1 MKPAFTTPVPILIVD
16 DLPENLIALEAVL
29 RRDGLEFIKASSGT
43 EALEILLKT
52 EVALALLD
60 VQMPEMD
67 GFELAEMMRGSER
80 TRRVP
85 IIFLTAGVTD
95 RSRRFRGYEAG
106 AVDFLEKP
114 LEADILRSKV
124 AVFSELYVQ
133 RRQIAV
139 QRDNLKV
146 FAEENLRLLRD
157 SRDNAEALKEAD
169 VRKDEFL
176 ATLAH
181 ELRNPLAPIRNGLQ
195 ILRMSP
201 EGPRAE
207 AVRGMM
213 DRQLTH
219 LVRLIDDLLDVSRVS
234 RGRIDLR
241 KERMKLQDAVQAA
254 IETSKPLIDAN
265 THSFT
270 LDMPEAALWVEGD
283 LTRLA
288 QVISNLLN
296 NAAKY
301 TSEGGDIRLNVRPH
315 DGQVDIEVIDNGLGI
330 EAEMLPRVFD
340 LFAQAD
346 RHLDRSQGGL
356 GIGLALVSKLVE
368 MHGGTSRAFSAGP
381 GTGSTF
387 TVSLPLVDE
396 AGGAIGKPLQKTS
409 KTTHPLNVLIVDD
422 NVDSAQTSLWMLDL
436 IGHKATVAHEGA
448 KALEIA
454 RDLLPDVILLDI
466 GMPGMDGYE
475 VCRALRQMPETQ
487 HKVLIAQTGW
497 GQESD
502 RQKAFAAGFDH
513 HITKPVSLDLLTQ
526 LLADIAEPKASP
538 THTAQAGEP
547 THG

>member
-1 MKPAFTTPVPILIVD
+1 MSPATIKSVPILIVD

-29 RRDGLEFIKASSGT
+29 RRDGLEFIKARSGT
-43 EALEILLKT
+43 EALEILLRQ

-67 GFELAEMMRGSER
+67 GFELAETMRGSER
-80 TRRVP
+80 TRHIP

-95 RSRRFRGYEAG
+95 RTRKFRGYEAG

-124 AVFSELYVQ
+124 AVFSELYLQ
-133 RRQIAV
+133 RRQLAV
-139 QRDNLKV
+139 QRDNLKA
-146 FAEENLRLLRD
+146 FAEENLRLLKE
-157 SRDNAEALKEAD
+157 SRDNAQALKEAD
-169 VRKDEFL
+169 ARKDEFL

-195 ILRMSP
+195 ILRMAP

-207 AVRGMM
+207 DVRGMM

-219 LVRLIDDLLDVSRVS
+219 MVRLIDDLLDVSRVS

-241 KERMKLQDAVQAA
+241 KVRMSLQDAVNSAL
-254 IETSKPLIDAN
+254 ETSRPLIEAN
-265 THSFT
+265 EHRLS
-270 LDMPEAALWVEGD
+270 LDIPQEPLWVEGD

-288 QVISNLLN
+288 QVVSNLLN

-301 TSEGGDIRLNVRPH
+301 TPAGGDIRLTLSKRK
-315 DGQVDIEVIDNGLGI
+315 GYADIEVADNGLGI
-330 EAEMLPRVFD
+330 DADMLPRVFD

-368 MHGGTSRAFSAGP
+368 MHGGSSTAKSEGQ
-381 GTGSTF
+381 GKGSTF
-387 TVSLPLVDE
+387 TVSLPLIDE
-396 AGGAIGKPLQKTS
+396 QDEIAGVALQPEKAQSATPM
-409 KTTHPLNVLIVDD
+409 KVLIVDD

-436 IGHKATVAHEGA
+436 MGHKGTVAHEGVT
-448 KALEIA
+448 ALEIA
-454 RDLLPDVILLDI
+454 HDLQPDVVLLDI

-475 VCRALRQMPETQ
+475 VCRQLRLMPEMKNKT
-487 HKVLIAQTGW
+487 VIAQTGW

-513 HITKPVSLDLLTQ
+513 HVTKPVSLDLLTQ
-526 LLADIAEPKASP
+526 LLADIRLNVSK
-538 THTAQAGEP
+538 AGEP
-547 THG
+547 QHG

>member
-1 MKPAFTTPVPILIVD
+1 MTSASIRSVPILIVD
-16 DLPENLIALEAVL
+16 DLPENLLSLEAVL
-29 RRDGLEFIKASSGT
+29 RRDGLEFIKARSGT
-43 EALEILLKT
+43 EALEILLRR

-67 GFELAEMMRGSER
+67 GFELAETMRGSER
-80 TRRVP
+80 TRHIP
-85 IIFLTAGVTD
+85 IIFLTAGSTD
-95 RSRRFRGYEAG
+95 RTRRFRGYEAG

-124 AVFSELYVQ
+124 AVFSELYLQ
-133 RRQIAV
+133 RRQLAV
-139 QRDNLKV
+139 QRDNLRA
-146 FAEENLRLLRD
+146 FAEENLRLLKE
-157 SRDNAEALKEAD
+157 SRDNAQALKEAD
-169 VRKDEFL
+169 SRKDEFL

-195 ILRMSP
+195 ILRMAP

-207 AVRGMM
+207 DVRGMM

-219 LVRLIDDLLDVSRVS
+219 MVRLIDDLLDVSRVS

-241 KERMKLQDAVQAA
+241 RVRMSLQAA
-254 IETSKPLIDAN
+254 VNSALETSRPLIEGN
-265 THSFT
+265 EHRLV
-270 LDMPEAALWVEGD
+270 LDIPEAPLWVDGD

-288 QVISNLLN
+288 QVVSNLLN

-301 TSEGGDIRLNVRPH
+301 TPAGGEIRLTVREQNGH
-315 DGQVDIEVIDNGLGI
+315 ADIEVADNGVGI
-330 EAEMLPRVFD
+330 EADMLPRVFD

-368 MHGGTSRAFSAGP
+368 MHGGTSRAVSDGP
-381 GTGSTF
+381 GKGSTF
-387 TVSLPLVDE
+387 TISLPLIDE
-396 AGGAIGKPLQKTS
+396 QGEALGEALQKAQA
-409 KTTHPLNVLIVDD
+409 KTAAPMKVLIVDD

-436 IGHKATVAHEGA
+436 MGHKGTVAHEGVR
-448 KALEIA
+448 ALEIA
-454 RDLLPDVILLDI
+454 QDLNPDVVLLDI

-475 VCRALRQMPETQ
+475 VCRQLRQMPEMKNKT
-487 HKVLIAQTGW
+487 VIAQTGW

-526 LLADIAEPKASP
+526 LLADIRL
-538 THTAQAGEP
+538 TAAKAGEP
-547 THG
+547 QHG

>member
-1 MKPAFTTPVPILIVD
+1 MNPAQVIPVPILIVD
-16 DLPENLIALEAVL
+16 DLPENLLSLEAVL
-29 RRDGLEFIKASSGT
+29 RRDGLEFIKARSGT
-43 EALEILLKT
+43 EALEILLRQ

-67 GFELAEMMRGSER
+67 GFELAETMRGSER
-80 TRRVP
+80 TRRIP

-95 RSRRFRGYEAG
+95 RTRRFRGYEAG

-114 LEADILRSKV
+114 IEADILRSKV
-124 AVFSELYVQ
+124 AVFSELYMQ
-133 RRQIAV
+133 RRQLSV
-139 QRDNLKV
+139 QRDNLKA
-146 FAEENLRLLRD
+146 FAEENLRLLKE
-157 SRDNAEALKEAD
+157 SRDNAHALKEAD
-169 VRKDEFL
+169 LRKDEFL

-195 ILRMSP
+195 ILRMAP

-207 AVRGMM
+207 DVRGMM

-241 KERMKLQDAVQAA
+241 KVRMQLQDAVQSALEA
-254 IETSKPLIDAN
+254 SRPLIDAGD
-265 THSFT
+265 HHLI
-270 LDMPEAALWVEGD
+270 LDIPDTPLWVEGD

-288 QVISNLLN
+288 QVVSNLLN

-301 TSEGGDIRLNVRPH
+301 TPSGGEIRRTVRQQ
-315 DGQVDIEVIDNGLGI
+315 DGRADIEVADNGLGI
-330 EAEMLPRVFD
+330 EADMLPRVFD
-340 LFAQAD
+340 LFTQVD

-368 MHGGTSRAFSAGP
+368 MHGGISQAASGGP
-381 GTGSTF
+381 GKGSTF

-396 AGGAIGKPLQKTS
+396 QGAAIGQALQKS
-409 KTTHPLNVLIVDD
+409 QKKAARPMNVLIVDD
-422 NVDSAQTSLWMLDL
+422 NVDSAQTTLWMLDL
-436 IGHKATVAHEGA
+436 IGHKATVAHDGVT
-448 KALEIA
+448 ALEIA
-454 RDLLPDVILLDI
+454 RVLRPDVVLLDI

-475 VCRALRQMPETQ
+475 VCRQLRLMSEMKNKT
-487 HKVLIAQTGW
+487 VIAQTGW

-526 LLADIAEPKASP
+526 LLADIRL
-538 THTAQAGEP
+538 TAAKAGEP
-547 THG
+547 QHG

>member
-1 MKPAFTTPVPILIVD
+1 MNPALIKPVPILIVD
-16 DLPENLIALEAVL
+16 DLSENLIALEAVL
-29 RRDGLEFIKASSGT
+29 RRDGLEFIKAKSGM
-43 EALEILLKT
+43 EALEILLKR

-80 TRRVP
+80 TRRIP

-95 RSRRFRGYEAG
+95 RSRKFRGYEAG

-124 AVFSELYVQ
+124 AVFSELYLQ

-139 QRDNLKV
+139 QRDNLKA
-146 FAEENLRLLRD
+146 FAEENLRLLKD
-157 SRDNAEALKEAD
+157 SRDNAQALKEAD

-195 ILRMSP
+195 ILKMSP
-201 EGPRAE
+201 DGPRAE
-207 AVRGMM
+207 DVRSMM

-241 KERMKLQDAVQAA
+241 KERISLQDAVKAA
-254 IETSKPLIDAN
+254 VETSKPLIDAN
-265 THSFT
+265 GHKLT
-270 LDMPEAALWVEGD
+270 LDIPTEPLWVEGD

-288 QVISNLLN
+288 QVVSNLLN

-301 TSEGGDIRLNVRPH
+301 TAHGGRIGLTVTPHASHADIIVS
-315 DGQVDIEVIDNGLGI
+315 DNGLGI
-330 EAEMLPRVFD
+330 EADMLPRVFD

-346 RHLDRSQGGL
+346 SHLDRSQGGL
-356 GIGLALVSKLVE
+356 GIGLALVSKLVD
-368 MHGGTSRAFSAGP
+368 MHGGTSKAESEGP
-381 GTGSTF
+381 GKGSTF
-387 TVSLPLVDE
+387 TVSLPLV
-396 AGGAIGKPLQKTS
+396 GASGEVQGKPLQKNGRPATPM
-409 KTTHPLNVLIVDD
+409 KVLIVDD

-436 IGHKATVAHEGA
+436 IGHKAEVANDGA
-448 KALEIA
+448 RALEMA
-454 RDLLPDVILLDI
+454 REMKPDVVLLDI

-475 VCRALRQMPETQ
+475 VCRQLRKMPGMEQ
-487 HKVLIAQTGW
+487 LVLIAQTGW

-526 LLADIAEPKASP
+526 LLADINQ
-538 THTAQAGEP
+538 TATEGQ